1 MTRRL
6 VPRNIHFIKQL
17 DYFTMTAS
25 ILGIGLH
32 SSIIDGISAN
42 RPSQLI
48 STESCIEAINVL
60 KLWDIATIVIDAQVT
75 ETLQRD
81 IEQLL
86 SATPVTTQIVLITPT
101 TDIKH
106 NEIFSG
112 LGVKTITAPV
122 SANDLEPFL
131 H

>member
-6 VPRNIHFIKQL
+6 VPRIIPFIQQL

-25 ILGIGLH
+25 ILGIGLD
-32 SSIIDGISAN
+32 SSIIDGISAK

-48 STESCIEAINVL
+48 NTDSCIEAINVL
-60 KLWDIATIVIDAQVT
+60 KLWDIATIVMNSQVT
-75 ETLQRD
+75 ETLQVD
-81 IEQLL
+81 IEKLL

-101 TDIKH
+101 TNISD
-106 NEIFSG
+106 NQNFSG
-112 LGVKTITAPV
+112 LGIKTITAPV
-122 SANDLEPFL
+122 SADDLEPFL

>member
-6 VPRNIHFIKQL
+6 VTRNIHFLKQL

-25 ILGIGLH
+25 ILGIGLD

-48 STESCIEAINVL
+48 STDSCIEAINVL

-75 ETLQRD
+75 ETLESD

-86 SATPVTTQIVLITPT
+86 SATPVTTQIVLITPVT
-101 TDIKH
+101 NINDNQT
-106 NEIFSG
+106 FSG

-122 SANDLEPFL
+122 SADDLEPFL

>member
-1 MTRRL
+1 MTSRL
-6 VPRNIHFIKQL
+6 VTRNIHFIKQL

-25 ILGIGLH
+25 ILAIGLD

-48 STESCIEAINVL
+48 STDSCIEAINVL
-60 KLWDIATIVIDAQVT
+60 KLWDIATIVIDAQET
-75 ETLQRD
+75 ETLQSD

-86 SATPVTTQIVLITPT
+86 SATPVTTQIVLITPVT
-101 TDIKH
+101 NIND
-106 NEIFSG
+106 NQIFSG

-122 SANDLEPFL
+122 SADDLEPFL
-131 H
+131 C

>member
-1 MTRRL
+1 M
-6 VPRNIHFIKQL
+6 RNIHFIKQL

-25 ILGIGLH
+25 ILAIGLD

-48 STESCIEAINVL
+48 STDSCIEAINVL
-60 KLWDIATIVIDAQVT
+60 KLWDIATIVIDAQET
-75 ETLQRD
+75 ETLQSD

-86 SATPVTTQIVLITPT
+86 SATPVTTQIVLITPVT
-101 TDIKH
+101 NLTD
-106 NEIFSG
+106 NQIFSG

-122 SANDLEPFL
+122 SADDLEPFL
-131 H
+131 C